1 MALSFWGR
9 IKLRFRDIGTIKAL
23 CLGAEKHAHKCGED
37 KPGAEHF
44 LLSALD
50 LPDGTVRRIFERI
63 EIDPDGFHEAIRKQ
77 YSDAL
82 SSIGIDEAALGLSNA
97 ETIEI
102 GSSSRLYNA
111 SPSGQ
116 SVFQKLVSERKLD
129 KDIPLLGAHVV
140 RAIASMEQGVAAR
153 ALRAMGVDQ
162 RALMA
167 AIEAELGNYAH
178 RN

>member
-1 MALSFWGR
+1 MTLSFWER
-9 IKLRFRDIGTIKAL
+9 LKLRFRDIGTIKAL
-23 CLGAEKHAHKCGED
+23 CLGAEKHAHQCGEA

-44 LLSALD
+44 LLSALN
-50 LPDGTVRRIFERI
+50 LPDGSARRVFERI
-63 EIDPDGFHEAIRKQ
+63 KIDPDRFHDSIRKQ

-82 SSIGIDEAALGLSNA
+82 SSIGIDEAALGLGDTEAINVD
-97 ETIEI
+97 
-102 GSSSRLYNA
+102 SSTRLYNA

-116 SVFQKLVSERKLD
+116 AVFHKLVSMRKSD
-129 KDIPLLGAHVV
+129 KNIPLLGAHVV

-162 RALMA
+162 MALMA